1 MKGGDWATE
10 KVMLHQ
16 RHQSPLTPKKSSD
29 LSQDCNS
36 PSHQFPPPLATFS
49 SFLPPCPYSTPRCNA
64 RRYLC
69 RTGSFIKPCFFS
81 SRWEDLNELS
91 SWPFWA
97 PAFKSKFR
105 PPSTQNLPLVFL
117 SFHLS
122 LPLCHSFLHLSL
134 LPAGGKTLL
143 SHHPA
148 ADRHAK
154 VVLWVIASLIDAV
167 CLCTLAIL
175 FWCHAAKG
183 EGTDSVDLICS
194 LTVLQRWLS
203 KHLWCFEYSSKPSG
217 AWLTVSPSLLRQVIA
232 VAGVYWHCSPVYSFL
247 FYSLNRLHCFYVPKI
262 KASLSSGGLAVS
274 IRNSLICQHRAS
286 WVCSFQVYRS
296 H

>member
-1 MKGGDWATE
+1 MVTHWIEGMNCCHMAVQAVNQKAGEREEDERRRRLGTRKGDAESTA
-10 KVMLHQ
+10 
-16 RHQSPLTPKKSSD
+16 PATPKILKSVSRLLLRNPPVSC
-29 LSQDCNS
+29 LSLPFS
-36 PSHQFPPPLATFS
+36 P
-49 SFLPPCPYSTPRCNA
+49 FLPSYRPAPCSTPRCNA
-64 RRYLC
+64 LRYLC
-69 RTGSFIKPCFFS
+69 RTGSFIKACFFS

-97 PAFKSKFR
+97 SAFKSKFR
-105 PPSTQNLPLVFL
+105 PPTTPNLPLVFL

-122 LPLCHSFLHLSL
+122 LSLCHSFLHLSL

-167 CLCTLAIL
+167 CLHTLATL

-194 LTVLQRWLS
+194 LTVLQCWLG

-217 AWLTVSPSLLRQVIA
+217 AWLTFSPSLLQQVIA
-232 VAGVYWHCSPVYSFL
+232 VAGVYCRCSSVYSL
-247 FYSLNRLHCFYVPKI
+247 FTTAWAR
-262 KASLSSGGLAVS
+262 S
-274 IRNSLICQHRAS
+274 I
-286 WVCSFQVYRS
+286 V
-296 H
+296 